1 MLTSVAVLLAM
12 CRHGEVA
19 YDFRTSLIQIRT
31 NTSTKS
37 ISDPKHSI
45 VFATP
50 QKKPFEL
57 HNNFGLMHLN
67 AFTIG
72 SHINQN
78 VQRGKQCVD
87 KMQFYARENLWLIQR
102 PMDASWSNLCEIR
115 SHFTRR
121 ELCCI
126 ILLIAWM
133 VLEILNLNVWSLKM
147 DQQYKSYADYVYV
160 TKVLAFAMLLS
171 LGNWKLNRIVCLCAR
186 NSSIFFFINYKE

>member
-1 MLTSVAVLLAM
+1 MSSV
-12 CRHGEVA
+12 E
-19 YDFRTSLIQIRT
+19 
-31 NTSTKS
+31 
-37 ISDPKHSI
+37 
-45 VFATP
+45 
-50 QKKPFEL
+50 
-57 HNNFGLMHLN
+57 NNVN
-67 AFTIG
+67 
-72 SHINQN
+72 
-78 VQRGKQCVD
+78 
-87 KMQFYARENLWLIQR
+87 KMQFYERENLWLIQR

-186 NSSIFFFINYKE
+186 NSSIFFHKLPRIIYFFWRILSHNVSMGQTVVWVT

>member
-1 MLTSVAVLLAM
+1 MPFLLVENDRGTVHCEWSANRIKDKHQHLRRAHSLCECAQSTAFDLNELWNAMSVAVLLAM
-12 CRHGEVA
+12 CRHDEVA

-78 VQRGKQCVD
+78 VQRGKQC
-87 KMQFYARENLWLIQR
+87 E
-102 PMDASWSNLCEIR
+102 
-115 SHFTRR
+115 
-121 ELCCI
+121 
-126 ILLIAWM
+126 
-133 VLEILNLNVWSLKM
+133 
-147 DQQYKSYADYVYV
+147 
-160 TKVLAFAMLLS
+160 
-171 LGNWKLNRIVCLCAR
+171 
-186 NSSIFFFINYKE
+186 